1 MSATVKEHGLLFN
14 AEMVRRLLD
23 GSKTQTRRPRKIGG
37 YKRGDIIW
45 ARETFALHPD
55 ADEGY
60 IYRATDPGWDDND
73 SGIKWTPSILM
84 PRVAS
89 RITLEITDV
98 RVQRVQEISEADAKD
113 EGVELTYDND
123 HYEGIEIYKDEFRRL
138 WNDLYRDLDWS
149 LNPWVWA
156 LTFKRVKP

>member
-1 MSATVKEHGLLFN
+1 
-14 AEMVRRLLD
+14 
-23 GSKTQTRRPRKIGG
+23 
-37 YKRGDIIW
+37 
-45 ARETFALHPD
+45 
-55 ADEGY
+55 
-60 IYRATDPGWDDND
+60 
-73 SGIKWTPSILM
+73 M